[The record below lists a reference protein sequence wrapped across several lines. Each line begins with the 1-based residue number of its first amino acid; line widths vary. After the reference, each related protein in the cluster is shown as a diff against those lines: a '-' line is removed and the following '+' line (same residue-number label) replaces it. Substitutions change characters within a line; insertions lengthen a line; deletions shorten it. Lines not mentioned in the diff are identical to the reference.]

1 MGSRLIFS
9 KLRGSIMTVTQTGK
23 AAAVQT
29 GCIPMLLCRLCGLVQ
44 IVAGSVV
51 YPVPVLFLSI
61 GTWVRNA
68 T

>member
-1 MGSRLIFS
+1 
-9 KLRGSIMTVTQTGK
+9 
-23 AAAVQT
+23 
-29 GCIPMLLCRLCGLVQ
+29 MLLWRLYSLAQ
-44 IVAGSVV
+44 IVAGSIV